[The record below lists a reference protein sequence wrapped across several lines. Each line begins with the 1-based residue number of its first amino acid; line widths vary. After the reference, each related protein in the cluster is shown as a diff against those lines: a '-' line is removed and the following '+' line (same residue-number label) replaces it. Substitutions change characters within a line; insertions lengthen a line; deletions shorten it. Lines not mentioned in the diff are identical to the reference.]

1 MSKAIK
7 IFVVSLLAGLTALG
21 IYHFFIA
28 RKLEKK
34 ALAEGETFE
43 DEEPCGCCGA
53 EFSEKQ
59 KADLPKEEP
68 IAKEDP
74 IAV

>member
-1 MSKAIK
+1 MGKVLKYFAIA
-7 IFVVSLLAGLTALG
+7 LAAALAALG
-21 IYHFFIA
+21 IYHFI
-28 RKLEKK
+28 RSKKIEKT
-34 ALAEGETFE
+34 ALAEGEQFE

-59 KADLPKEEP
+59 KEDLPKEEP